1 MLWLVTLKYPKLPS
15 HWMNETIKQ
24 KYKDIICKT
33 VQDTDRSRDILVF
46 SRSKTIK
53 RIMELERD
61 LFMPKHIPKGTPED
75 PDYPEEMG
83 YREFTQE
90 EKDNCACSNCKY
102 PYEYWEAKEDVE
114 LKRDLASLEHLLA
127 NPV

>member
-1 MLWLVTLKYPKLPS
+1 MLRLNTP
-15 HWMNETIKQ
+15 MNAMQKQ
-24 KYKDIICKT
+24 KIKDIICHT
-33 VQDTDRSRDILVF
+33 VANTDRSRDELTF
-46 SRSKTIK
+46 SRTKAIK
-53 RIMELERD
+53 RIMELERE
-61 LFMPKHIPKGTPED
+61 LFMPMHIPRGTPEA

-90 EKDNCACSNCKY
+90 EKDNCSCSNCKY
-102 PYEYWEAKEDVE
+102 PIKYWEEKEDDQ

>member
-1 MLWLVTLKYPKLPS
+1 MLRLNTPMNTL
-15 HWMNETIKQ
+15 Q
-24 KYKDIICKT
+24 KNKIKDIICQT
-33 VQDTDRSRDILVF
+33 VAITDRSRDILTF
-46 SRSKTIK
+46 SRTKAIK
-53 RIMELERD
+53 RIMELERK
-61 LFMPKHIPKGTPED
+61 LFMPMHIPKGTPED

-90 EKDNCACSNCKY
+90 EKDNCSCSNCKY
-102 PYEYWEAKEDVE
+102 PIKYWEEKEDDQ